1 MLAVLDSD
9 MPNAAANAIVRLR
22 MPGMGLPVDST
33 PSLSL
38 ATEKAALRKK
48 HRAGRAEHV
57 ASLPQRLRAL
67 MLNRPPA
74 PVAGM
79 MPEGLTIGLYAP
91 LRDEA
96 PAFGWARWLSENDRH
111 VALPWFASRESPM
124 EFRRWANPFDEEQ
137 LTIGPWG
144 ALQPLPE
151 SEPVV
156 PAIVIVPLLAFTAD
170 GHRLGQGGGHYDR
183 WLDANPDVPAIGL
196 AWDCQLADTLPIE
209 AHDRILDAVVTPTRI
224 YEGAI

>member
-1 MLAVLDSD
+1 
-9 MPNAAANAIVRLR
+9 MPNAAADDTVRLR
-22 MPGMGLPVDST
+22 MPGMGPPVDS
-33 PSLSL
+33 SLPLSP
-38 ATEKAALRKK
+38 AAEKAALRKK
-48 HRAGRAEHV
+48 HRAARTEHV
-57 ASLPQRLRAL
+57 ASLPQQLRAL

-74 PVAGM
+74 PVAEM

-91 LRDEA
+91 VGDEA
-96 PAFGWARWLSENDRH
+96 PAFGWARWLSENDRKI
-111 VALPWFASRESPM
+111 ALPWFESRDAPM
-124 EFRRWANPFDEEQ
+124 EFRLWANPFVEEQ
-137 LTIGPWG
+137 LAIGPWG
-144 ALQPLPE
+144 ALQPLADAA
-151 SEPVV
+151 PVT
-156 PAIVIVPLLAFTAD
+156 PAIAIVPLLAFTAE